1 MLLPEPSASPVRAPQ
16 RTAECRL
23 CVPRRAQGDA
33 KSFFLSTAKNTL
45 GVVYAKSQTSGQPMT
60 PVSWTQMRCPETGAV
75 EDRKCA
81 AVGRQVQ
88 AA

>member
-1 MLLPEPSASPVRAPQ
+1 M
-16 RTAECRL
+16 